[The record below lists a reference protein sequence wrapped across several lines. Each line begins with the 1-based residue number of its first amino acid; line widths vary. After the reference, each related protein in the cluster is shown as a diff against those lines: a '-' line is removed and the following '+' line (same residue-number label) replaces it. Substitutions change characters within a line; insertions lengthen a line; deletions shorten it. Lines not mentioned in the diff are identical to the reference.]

1 MPSFTVVYRTPDS
14 PAVARGV
21 FDGRSETLVRQD
33 LTRRG
38 WSVLL
43 VQERKP
49 TFAEW
54 LKAHSTVA
62 IKMPRFGVSTAELAL
77 LCEIFRALYSSGV
90 QMLQIV
96 EMTIDETPNPWL
108 RKRLAIVLEHLRV
121 GDSLATAMSDPR
133 CRKAFPS
140 LMVETIRTGEANGRL
155 DDALTRLK
163 STFSRLAE
171 TKRETVSALMYP
183 AFTLIVFV
191 VVCLIL
197 AIMIPEALNQF
208 IGQDQIAKFR
218 TQLPFAIRTLFYLHD
233 HPVTLIGP
241 PLGIALIAIAWN
253 IGMHYRATR
262 YAQTL
267 FVRKLPLLGALS
279 TQFALVR
286 FLEVLMANHDS
297 GIAIGESLVL
307 VRNSVGEAVIEESL
321 GRVRADILKN
331 GTGLADSLDAETER
345 EIYPG
350 LVRQMVRAGETSGR
364 FSEMLHPIMEYY
376 NEQAR
381 ALLKRML
388 DLLTP
393 IMIVVLGSIVGPI
406 VLGVYKT
413 ITLMNDAMV
422 GGFGG

>member
-1 MPSFTVVYRTPDS
+1 MPKYNVAYRTPDS
-14 PAVARGV
+14 PTVVRDV
-21 FDGRSETLVRQD
+21 FPGQSEALVRQD
-33 LTRRG
+33 LARRG

-43 VQERKP
+43 VRERKP
-49 TFAEW
+49 TFAERF
-54 LKAHSTVA
+54 AA
-62 IKMPRFGVSTAELAL
+62 ISKGALKMPRFGVSTSELAL
-77 LCEIFRALYSSGV
+77 LCEIFKALYSSGV

-96 EMTIDETPNPWL
+96 EMTIDETPNSWL
-108 RKRLAIVLEHLRV
+108 RRRLAIVLEHLRV
-121 GDSLATAMSDPR
+121 GDSLADAMSDPR
-133 CRKAFPS
+133 CRRAFPP

-155 DDALTRLK
+155 DDALDRLK
-163 STFSRLAE
+163 TTFSRLAD

-183 AFTLIVFV
+183 AFTLVVFV

-197 AIMIPEALNQF
+197 AILIPEALNEF
-208 IGQDQIAKFR
+208 IGKDQIAKFT

-241 PLGIALIAIAWN
+241 PLGIALIAVAWN

-262 YAQTL
+262 FAQTKFL
-267 FVRKLPLLGALS
+267 RKIPLLGTLS

-331 GTGLADSLDAETER
+331 GTGLADSLDAESER
-345 EIYPG
+345 EVYPG

-364 FSEMLHPIMEYY
+364 FSEMIRPIMEYY

-406 VLGVYKT
+406 VMGVYKT